1 MSIKLY
7 NKRGKKNYKEN
18 KLIKEL
24 QPIIDKKIKDN
35 PELADSFKS
44 ADSYEELK
52 SLHEKYAIEDA
63 NFEEIKINNNDD
75 MAKNQNEKEELVDV
89 KNDSMF
95 DDDTESDFIDP
106 FNRQEPTTYDYTLE
120 GGLSKDEVDPNRE
133 IRSDFAEPLS
143 FDDAFELPS
152 DDDNDDPVEKSKSSK
167 ANQQQKQESKPK
179 RERPEPI
186 NPSFDDMS
194 GSQQKKSTKKF
205 AKYIVEAVCALA
217 EKGFVWYAN
226 KEINDSKLAEYE
238 MNGEMNLSILVT
250 LENGQE
256 ATVRRFFQQQC
267 VAAEQLSKFEEEE
280 KKDIAE
286 ALAEVFL
293 EKGIAPSKTQEL
305 MIVLGGVL
313 IKKGAILL
321 SLKNQTNSLL
331 DQLRSMND
339 GQQQPQ
345 QYEQPQPQYEQ
356 PQQPVNQV
364 YSEVN
369 GVPNSIIEE
378 LQDELVTDEDMLEI
392 EQVVDTKE

>member
-35 PELADSFKS
+35 PELVNSFKA
-44 ADSYEELK
+44 ADNYEELK

-63 NFEEIKINNNDD
+63 QFEEINNNDD

-120 GGLSKDEVDPNRE
+120 GGLQKDEVDPNRE

-152 DDDNDDPVEKSKSSK
+152 DDENEDPVDKSKSSK
-167 ANQQQKQESKPK
+167 ANQQQKQEPKPK

-226 KEINDSKLAEYE
+226 KEINDPKLAEYE
-238 MNGEMNLSILVT
+238 MNGEMDLSVLVT

-267 VAAEQLSKFEEEE
+267 IAAEQLSKFEEEE
-280 KKDIAE
+280 KKDIAD

-331 DQLRSMND
+331 DQLRSMSD
-339 GQQQPQ
+339 GQPKEP
-345 QYEQPQPQYEQ
+345 QYEQPQQQYEQ

-369 GVPNSIIEE
+369 GVPNLTVEE
-378 LQDELVTDEDMLEI
+378 LQDELVADEDMLEI
-392 EQVVDTKE
+392 EQVVVTKE

>member
-18 KLIKEL
+18 KLIREL

-35 PELADSFKS
+35 PELADSFKA
-44 ADSYEELK
+44 ADNYEELK

-63 NFEEIKINNNDD
+63 QFEEVKEKTSNLDS
-75 MAKNQNEKEELVDV
+75 MAKEKDEEVNLLKGNKDYF
-89 KNDSMF
+89 NDM
-95 DDDTESDFIDP
+95 DDDSTFIDP

-120 GGLSKDEVDPNRE
+120 GGLQKDEVDPNRE

-152 DDDNDDPVEKSKSSK
+152 DDDNEDPVDKSKSSK

-256 ATVRRFFQQQC
+256 ATVKQFFQSQC

-293 EKGIAPSKTQEL
+293 EKGIAPTKTQEL
-305 MIVLGGVL
+305 MIILGGVL
-313 IKKGAILL
+313 VKKGAILL
-321 SLKNQTNSLL
+321 SLKSQTNSLL
-331 DQLRSMND
+331 GQLRAMNE
-339 GQQQPQ
+339 GQTQQNEYQQPQ
-345 QYEQPQPQYEQ
+345 PQAQYEQPQPEPVYEQ
-356 PQQPVNQV
+356 PITV
-364 YSEVN
+364 
-369 GVPNSIIEE
+369 EE
-378 LQDELVTDEDMLEI
+378 LQDELVADEDMLEI
-392 EQVVDTKE
+392 EQVVVTKE

>member
-35 PELADSFKS
+35 PELADSFKA
-44 ADSYEELK
+44 ADNYDELK

-63 NFEEIKINNNDD
+63 QFEEINNNDD

-120 GGLSKDEVDPNRE
+120 GGLQKDEVDPNRE

-152 DDDNDDPVEKSKSSK
+152 DDDNEDPVDKSKSSK
-167 ANQQQKQESKPK
+167 ANQQQKQEPKQK

-226 KEINDSKLAEYE
+226 KEINDPKLAEYE
-238 MNGEMNLSILVT
+238 MNGEMDLSILVT

-267 VAAEQLSKFEEEE
+267 IAAEQLSKFEEEE
-280 KKDIAE
+280 KKDIAD

-331 DQLRSMND
+331 DQLRAMSD
-339 GQQQPQ
+339 GQPK
-345 QYEQPQPQYEQ
+345 EPQYEQ
-356 PQQPVNQV
+356 PQQQYDQPQQSVNQV

-369 GVPNSIIEE
+369 GVPNSTVEE
-378 LQDELVTDEDMLEI
+378 LQDELVADEDMLEI
-392 EQVVDTKE
+392 EQVVVTKE

>member
-1 MSIKLY
+1 MSIKIY
-7 NKRGKKNYKEN
+7 TKKGKKNYKEN
-18 KLIKEL
+18 KLLKDL
-24 QPIIDKKIKDN
+24 QPIIDKKIEEN
-35 PELADSFKS
+35 PSLANDFR
-44 ADSYEELK
+44 AAETFEELQ
-52 SLHEKYAIEDA
+52 SLHQKYAIEDA
-63 NFEEIKINNNDD
+63 QFEEIKNDD
-75 MAKNQNEKEELVDV
+75 MPKNEKEELEDP
-89 KNDSMF
+89 KKADLF
-95 DDDTESDFIDP
+95 GDDDESDFIDP

-120 GGLSKDEVDPNRE
+120 GGLQKDEVDPNRE

-152 DDDNDDPVEKSKSSK
+152 DDENEDPVDKSKSSK
-167 ANQQQKQESKPK
+167 ANQQQKQEPKQK
-179 RERPEPI
+179 RERQEPI

-205 AKYIVEAVCALA
+205 AKYIVEAVCALG

-238 MNGEMNLSILVT
+238 MNGEMDLSILVT

-256 ATVRRFFQQQC
+256 ATVKQFFQQQAI
-267 VAAEQLSKFEEEE
+267 AAEQLSKFEEEE

-305 MIVLGGVL
+305 MIIVGGVL
-313 IKKGAILL
+313 VKKGAMLL
-321 SLKNQTNSLL
+321 SLKSQTNSLL
-331 DQLRSMND
+331 GQLRAMND
-339 GQQQPQ
+339 GQPKEQ

-369 GVPNSIIEE
+369 GVPNITVEE
-378 LQDELVTDEDMLEI
+378 LQNELVADDDMLEI
-392 EQVVDTKE
+392 EQVIVTKE